1 MQRVL
6 CVLVAGLVAAPFS
19 AAAQTR
25 NEAMNR
31 LASERGCA
39 LCHGDRSSRAR
50 GEGVLPTGPAWQEIA
65 RRYKDR
71 PGAEDILVEVVLHG
85 SGAGPKGRHWAGKT
99 SGVEMP
105 ANTVEI
111 TEAEARDLVRWIL
124 RR

>member
-1 MQRVL
+1 MRRVL
-6 CVLVAGLVAAPFS
+6 CVLVAGLVAAPLS

-25 NEAMNR
+25 NDAMNR

-39 LCHGDRSSRAR
+39 LCHSDRGSRAR
-50 GEGVLPTGPAWQEIA
+50 GEGVLPPGPSWQEVA

-71 PGAEDILVEVVLHG
+71 PGAEGILVEVVLHG
-85 SGAGPKGRHWAGKT
+85 SGPGPKGRHWAGKT
-99 SGVEMP
+99 SSVEMP

-111 TEAEARDLVRWIL
+111 TEAEARDLVRWVL